1 MENET
6 IEETGEYLEQI
17 DATTSENKVLRQSK
31 RGNFFKECSLD
42 FINVKKLVENID
54 IEGDMENQLYSSE
67 FTAYLLNNWAGL
79 AFFWTV

>member
-17 DATTSENKVLRQSK
+17 DATTSESKVLQQSK
-31 RGNFFKECSLD
+31 RSNFFKECSLD

-54 IEGDMENQLYSSE
+54 IEGDMENQLYSPE

-79 AFFWTV
+79 ACFSTV